1 MRLALIG
8 LGRIGGNMVRRLL
21 QGGQAA
27 AKTCP
32 RVAIVSLCIGGL
44 ACPPPSRSSA
54 DGATA
59 GIDSLNARL
68 VHAYRS
74 HDPQA
79 YAALYTDTAVF
90 EWPAFNTVRGPAELA
105 AMARSNWA
113 SLSDIDLR
121 LTVSARRLAPDH
133 ATEFGAFQESFRD
146 SGGSRMTEFGRYV
159 AFLVRQQ
166 DGSWRMDRFFGFEDS
181 TRPRSTRP

>member
-1 MRLALIG
+1 MTARLA
-8 LGRIGGNMVRRLL
+8 V
-21 QGGQAA
+21 AA
-27 AKTCP
+27 TRCLRGAV
-32 RVAIVSLCIGGL
+32 VALCIVGL
-44 ACPPPSRSSA
+44 ACRQPARPA
-54 DGATA
+54 AGATA

-68 VHAYRS
+68 VQAYRS

-113 SLSDIDLR
+113 SLKDMDLR
-121 LTVSARRLAPDH
+121 LTVSTRRVAPDH
-133 ATEFGAFQESFRD
+133 ATEFGAFQQSWRD
-146 SGGSRMTEFGRYV
+146 SSGVRMTEFGRYV
-159 AFLVRQQ
+159 TFLLRQE

-181 TRPRSTRP
+181 TRSRSPRP